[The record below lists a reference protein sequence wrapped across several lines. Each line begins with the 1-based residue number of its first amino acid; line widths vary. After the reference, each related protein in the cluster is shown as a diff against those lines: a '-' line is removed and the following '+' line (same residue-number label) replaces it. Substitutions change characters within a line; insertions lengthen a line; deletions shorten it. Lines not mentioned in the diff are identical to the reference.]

1 MADKP
6 FHFKHFSMMHSHST
20 MRIGTDAVLLG
31 RWVDVSPADTVLDV
45 GTGCGII
52 AMMLAQRGA
61 AHVDAVE
68 LDDDSASEAAL
79 NFKVSQWRDKMCAY
93 NADTKSFDN
102 GTRYDVI
109 VSNPPYFVNSSK
121 CDEDRRSMARHSGM
135 TLSFE
140 DLLSAAKRLLKDDGR
155 FSVVLPQR
163 EETNFIK
170 EASRF
175 GFCLK
180 RKLDIIP
187 VEGLPYNRVNLE
199 FVRDR
204 AKMDCVKESFVIR
217 YADGTFTDEYN
228 TFLKDFYLGL

>member
-1 MADKP
+1 MAEKP

-31 RWVDVSPADTVLDV
+31 RWVEVGPADTVLDV

-52 AMMLAQRGA
+52 AMMLAQRGV

-68 LDDDSASEAAL
+68 LDADSANEAAL
-79 NFKVSQWRDKMCAY
+79 NFKVSQWRDKMCVY
-93 NADTKSFDN
+93 NADIKSFDN
-102 GTRYDVI
+102 GTRYDLI

-140 DLLSAAKRLLKDDGR
+140 DLLSAAKRLLKEDGR
-155 FSVVLPQR
+155 LSVVLPQR
-163 EETNFIK
+163 EETNFIR

-175 GFCLK
+175 GFCLQ

-187 VEGLPYNRVNLE
+187 VEGQPYNRVNLE

-204 AKMDCVKESFVIR
+204 AKMDCVKESFVIH

-228 TFLKDFYLGL
+228 TFLNDFYLGL

>member
-1 MADKP
+1 MGDRP
-6 FHFKHFSMMHSHST
+6 FHFKHFSMMHQHST

-31 RWVDVSPADTVLDV
+31 RWVDVGPADTVLDV

-61 AHVDAVE
+61 AHVDAVD
-68 LDDDSASEAAL
+68 LDADSVDEAAL
-79 NFKVSQWRDKMCAY
+79 NFKDSQWRDKIFAY
-93 NADTKSFDN
+93 NADIKSFDN

-140 DLLSAAKRLLKDDGR
+140 DLLAVARRLLNDDGR
-155 FSVVLPQR
+155 LSVVLPQR
-163 EETNFIK
+163 EEANFIR

-175 GFCLK
+175 GFCLQ

-204 AKMDCVKESFVIR
+204 VKKECVKESFVIR
-217 YADGTFTDEYN
+217 HADGIFTDEYN

>member
-1 MADKP
+1 MGDRP
-6 FHFKHFSMMHSHST
+6 FHFKHFSMMHQHST

-31 RWVDVSPADTVLDV
+31 RWVTVHPDDRVLDV

-61 AHVDAVE
+61 CHIDAVD
-68 LDDDSASEAAL
+68 LDADSADGAAL
-79 NFKVSQWRDKMCAY
+79 NFRVSQWRDRLSAY
-93 NADTKSFDN
+93 HADIKSFGEN
-102 GTRYDVI
+102 ATYDVI

-135 TLSFE
+135 TLSFA
-140 DLLSAAKRLLKDDGR
+140 DLLATANRLLREKGR
-155 FSVVLPQR
+155 LSVVLPQR
-163 EETNFIK
+163 EESNFMR

-175 GFCLK
+175 GFCLQH
-180 RKLDIIP
+180 KLDIIP

-199 FVRDR
+199 FVRER
-204 AKMDCVKESFVIR
+204 FKMDCVKETFVIR
-217 YADGTFTDEYN
+217 HADGAFTDEYN